1 MEIKCM
7 FSKIEQHFPNG
18 LHKTINILNNIN
30 STTLKFN
37 LFAAESAQEIEKACF
52 GSKVFE

>member
-1 MEIKCM
+1 M
-7 FSKIEQHFPNG
+7 FSKTEQQFLNG
-18 LHKTINILNNIN
+18 LHKTINILNNLN